1 MDLMTEIN
9 LYFTDYMKRNP
20 GTRHTIA
27 LADHA
32 QLQLANGTRIEA
44 WLTPFGTITVE
55 YAGAALGHIST
66 LEQVRQIIAEQPV
79 ITVQPVTEQPVI
91 GCVSLV
97 IIGGHIIGVRCP
109 KRNSIILPG
118 GKMHAGE
125 TFKQAAAREL
135 LEETGLVAES
145 QRLVFGGVDENNV
158 YCYTFLT
165 TISALAAM
173 HLAQAY
179 KHNNLFSSREGQVV
193 FTTWAELVATSYFK
207 GYYELLHEQL
217 LEL

>member
-20 GTRHTIA
+20 GSRHTIA
-27 LADHA
+27 LADRA
-32 QLQLANGTRIEA
+32 QLQLADGTRVDA
-44 WLTPFGTITVE
+44 WPNPFDTVTVNCHGKS
-55 YAGAALGHIST
+55 YDCIST
-66 LEQVRQIIAEQPV
+66 LEQVRQI
-79 ITVQPVTEQPVI
+79 VQPTVGTIEATPII

-135 LEETGLVAES
+135 LEETGLVAET

-165 TISALAAM
+165 TVSNRAIDKLYADHRYDS
-173 HLAQAY
+173 
-179 KHNNLFSSREGQVV
+179 LFSSTEGQVV
-193 FTTWAELVATSYFK
+193 FTTWPELLNRSYFK
-207 GYYELLHEQL
+207 GYYELLYEIL
-217 LEL
+217 TRIK